1 MEIVNA
7 FFQSPPYQN
16 YGGLMID
23 SFAAENFQP
32 GFKMKL
38 GLKDVNLA
46 LQAGK
51 DAGAPL
57 PLGEIAATDFA
68 EGIAAGRGE
77 MDWTALA
84 LRYRG
89 KA

>member
-23 SFAAENFQP
+23 SFAAGNFQP

-57 PLGEIAATDFA
+57 PLGEIASTDFA
-68 EGIAAGRGE
+68 EGVAAGRGE
-77 MDWTALA
+77 MDWTALV
-84 LRYRG
+84 LRYRA
-89 KA
+89 KE